1 MPENVSVENIF
12 TRAVDSVKSIMSM
25 TPELSPRSA
34 TIVNGYAHMCL
45 VKLTDGKHHLSDTAI
60 AEIPRIFD
68 VDLDTDP
75 VILDSLLHRRVRR
88 TFTY

>member
-1 MPENVSVENIF
+1 MCQIENIF
-12 TRAVDSVKSIMSM
+12 THAVDSVKSIMSM
-25 TPELSPRSA
+25 TQELTPRSA
-34 TIVNGYAHMCL
+34 TIVNSYAHLCL
-45 VKLTDGKHHLSDTAI
+45 VKLTDGKNHLSDTTI

-75 VILDSLLHRRVRR
+75 VVLDSLLHRIVRR